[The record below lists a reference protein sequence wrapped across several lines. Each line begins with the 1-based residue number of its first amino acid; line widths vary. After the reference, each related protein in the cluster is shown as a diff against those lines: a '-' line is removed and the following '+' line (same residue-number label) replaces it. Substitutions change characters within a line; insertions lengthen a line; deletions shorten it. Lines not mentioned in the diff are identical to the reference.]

1 MIIILEVCTLYDSM
15 TNKND
20 KLHAEDFFF
29 YLNRDYAN
37 MQFSVEK
44 VVKNLTAA
52 ILSNKG
58 RPCSMQ

>member
-1 MIIILEVCTLYDSM
+1 MRYDNNTWSMYLINDSM
-15 TNKND
+15 ANKQD
-20 KLHAEDFFF
+20 KLHAEDFF

-52 ILSNKG
+52 ILSTEL
-58 RPCSMQ
+58 